1 MIKLLHVND
10 YVVDTKNFRPLLND
24 SIVEE
29 FEQNIAN
36 FVGAKYA
43 VSLNSATSAIFLSL
57 LNKSKEISIPSII
70 PPVVANAII
79 TSGNRVTFHDDIE
92 WVGDSYILCHFEDY
106 KIIDSA
112 QKVDNNQFKKEA
124 NDEDLMIF
132 SFYPTKPIGSSDG
145 GIIVSNDKEK
155 VDQIRMLSRNGTTG
169 LEENSWERSILQP
182 GYKFYMNSIQAY
194 IANENFKRLDSK
206 MEAIEKVRKIYN
218 ESFNLNNTSHHLYRT
233 NVTDRN
239 KFISIMN
246 EKGIQVGIHYNAL
259 HLVDCYKKSFWHFNL
274 SLPKSEIESETT
286 ISIPY
291 HELLTDRE
299 IEYVIKEMK
308 QYL

>member
-1 MIKLLHVND
+1 
-10 YVVDTKNFRPLLND
+10 
-24 SIVEE
+24 
-29 FEQNIAN
+29 
-36 FVGAKYA
+36 
-43 VSLNSATSAIFLSL
+43 
-57 LNKSKEISIPSII
+57 
-70 PPVVANAII
+70 
-79 TSGNRVTFHDDIE
+79 
-92 WVGDSYILCHFEDY
+92 
-106 KIIDSA
+106 
-112 QKVDNNQFKKEA
+112 
-124 NDEDLMIF
+124 MIF
-132 SFYPTKPIGSSDG
+132 SHYPTKPVGGSDG
-145 GIIVSNDKEK
+145 GMIVSNDKEK

>member
-106 KIIDSA
+106 KTIDSA
-112 QKVDNNQFKKEA
+112 QKLERNQFKDEA
-124 NDEDLMIF
+124 DDKDLMIF
-132 SFYPTKPIGSSDG
+132 SHYPTKPVGGSDG
-145 GIIVSNDKEK
+145 GMIVSNDKEK